1 MAIVPITFAG
11 ENNFKANLYALE
23 VGSRFA
29 DQANK
34 SGYYDYGQKLA
45 ATVSGSDV
53 TIGTGALLVNGR
65 MIEVTSGVTISA
77 AAVTSKALIV
87 AQITTAP
94 VAVNFVL
101 KTGTSYEVIEA
112 ALTRQDTNAADSDT
126 VGYIFEEPVYKLYK
140 NFVDEIIVDGSILLQ
155 KCEQIA
161 LFSERQSNFDQR
173 LSTAETT
180 IGNAVTEAN
189 AASAVASGMGAR
201 VEALEAETLTCGD
214 EWTALPNNNIIREDQ
229 GLFAISL
236 TAKTIGL
243 SSSYVYQK
251 NVTVV
256 MQLTNGTQAESTAFH
271 VYDGD
276 GDIAMAWISANE
288 MVDSGTNEHSGFLLS
303 ARGTKFRNGEM
314 EDFNLG
320 VTTTITNV
328 KYKRIDRAAAEAAQ

>member
-29 DQANK
+29 DQTNK

-126 VGYIFEEPVYKLYK
+126 VGYVYEEPVYKLCK
-140 NFVDEIIVDGSILLQ
+140 NFVDEIVIDGSILLQ

-161 LFSERQSNFDQR
+161 LFSERQSNFEQR
-173 LSTAETT
+173 LSAAETT

-201 VEALEAETLTCGD
+201 VEVLEAETLTYGD
-214 EWTALPNNNIIREDQ
+214 EWTALPSNHIIEADP
-229 GLFAISL
+229 GLYMFEMNVAYDR
-236 TAKTIGL
+236 IGGNVFKSRVVTMIEL
-243 SSSYVYQK
+243 QSGASSSGRSNSFV
-251 NVTVV
+251 
-256 MQLTNGTQAESTAFH
+256 

-276 GDIAMAWISANE
+276 GDNAVAWIDVSANPYGTYY
-288 MVDSGTNEHSGFLLS
+288 VVGAVGIKIGSGEKEQFEL
-303 ARGTKFRNGEM
+303 GT
-314 EDFNLG
+314 
-320 VTTTITNV
+320 TTTITNIR
-328 KYKRIDRAAAEAAQ
+328 YKRIDREAAEAAQ